1 MKILALVLTVVFVLF
16 AITAATGICNAV
28 PALGFDGSH
37 HIKHAILYAVGL
49 ELYYCIGIVAA
60 GGIGLVVTIQRMSKT
75 YGQHGLTKRMALRN
89 IPRALRGANRNY
101 FISLNHLSDEKK

>member
-1 MKILALVLTVVFVLF
+1 MATVYDVNKGINRAIEFKGFKAQYITYMAIGLVALLLCF
-16 AITAATGICNAV
+16 
-28 PALGFDGSH
+28 
-37 HIKHAILYAVGL
+37 AILYAVGL
-49 ELYYCIGIVAA
+49 GLYYCIGIVAA

>member
-37 HIKHAILYAVGL
+37 HIKHAILYAVLGVL
-49 ELYYCIGIVAA
+49 SIVWYRF
-60 GGIGLVVTIQRMSKT
+60 Q
-75 YGQHGLTKRMALRN
+75 
-89 IPRALRGANRNY
+89 ANATA
-101 FISLNHLSDEKK
+101 

>member
-37 HIKHAILYAVGL
+37 HIKHAILYAVLGVL
-49 ELYYCIGIVAA
+49 SIVWYRF
-60 GGIGLVVTIQRMSKT
+60 Q
-75 YGQHGLTKRMALRN
+75 
-89 IPRALRGANRNY
+89 ANA
-101 FISLNHLSDEKK
+101 SA